1 MSESEVKKAIEILMA
16 AGYSRPQASI
26 VAEAI
31 LQWLEARRYMREGVL
46 VQDEKTGLPIS
57 NPAARAMAA
66 AQKVM
71 AAAADEYPAEVEA
84 AFRILEE
91 AMEAKN
97 GGTESGGN
105 ASGSVGG
112 EESKAGAG
120 GPECG
125 CGTPVPSGRS
135 GNDDPHPMDGA
146 DKRTNMV
153 ARTRKGRKRIPEF
166 LRR

>member
-57 NPAARAMAA
+57 NPAARAMAS
-66 AQKVM
+66 AQKILT
-71 AAAADEYPAEVEA
+71 AASAEYPAEVEA
-84 AFRILEE
+84 AFVLLEE
-91 AMEAKN
+91 ATGN
-97 GGTESGGN
+97 GGNQTGTGGMESTESEDTDARRARDPG
-105 ASGSVGG
+105 
-112 EESKAGAG
+112 
-120 GPECG
+120 
-125 CGTPVPSGRS
+125 GTPVPSGRRRAD
-135 GNDDPHPMDGA
+135 GARPVDGA
-146 DKRTNMV
+146 DREPPLGASPKK
-153 ARTRKGRKRIPEF
+153 TRRRLPEF